1 MSELKDVTE
10 EKTTE
15 IIDWAMEEDKKEE
28 SKRR

>member
-15 IIDWAMEEDKKEE
+15 IIDRVMEEYKKEE